1 MPKRKPKPK
10 EAYVVLAGHEIGI
23 FKTWKEVEPLVKGY
37 SNARY
42 KGYSTLKDATE
53 AYAVGYG
60 KLEKTSGSVK
70 VQSSNSPYTIQGTSA
85 AILFLQSILN
95 NLPEDEWARHFS
107 QNEIKFVYNM
117 VNRANCSSEFTPTE
131 KQSRWIIEIIGK
143 YKLILKAQEPR
154 KPV

>member
-10 EAYVVLAGHEIGI
+10 EAYVVLAGRETGV
-23 FKTWKEVEPLVKGY
+23 FNTWKEVEPLVKGY
-37 SNARY
+37 SNAKY
-42 KGYSTLKDATE
+42 KGYSTLKEATG
-53 AYAVGYG
+53 AFAVGYG
-60 KLEKTSGSVK
+60 NFEKNSGSVK
-70 VQSSNSPYTIQGTSA
+70 VQNSNSSYTIQDTSSA
-85 AILFLQSILN
+85 MLFLQSILN